1 MTLNSAEPPNDDPEM
16 RMALADHTGP
26 RIDAD
31 IPSALLHDPLT
42 GLPNRALLFDRIDMA
57 RRRMSRTGEP
67 MAVIHC
73 TLDPLAAVADRAG
86 RDVADRLVATFASRF
101 EGAIRSSDT
110 AARLGNEDLVLV
122 CERLRDSEA
131 VRIII
136 DRLQAAVTEPVV
148 VDGTEHRHGVS
159 IGVVITNDAGYPV
172 EELLA
177 TASDL
182 QRKAAGD
189 PLPRVRVIDWN
200 LGLISEAASVLDSR
214 TKP

>member
-26 RIDAD
+26 RFDAD

-73 TLDPLAAVADRAG
+73 TLDSLTAVADRAG

-110 AARLGNEDLVLV
+110 AARLGSED
-122 CERLRDSEA
+122 
-131 VRIII
+131 
-136 DRLQAAVTEPVV
+136 
-148 VDGTEHRHGVS
+148 
-159 IGVVITNDAGYPV
+159 
-172 EELLA
+172 
-177 TASDL
+177 
-182 QRKAAGD
+182 
-189 PLPRVRVIDWN
+189 
-200 LGLISEAASVLDSR
+200 
-214 TKP
+214 

>member
-1 MTLNSAEPPNDDPEM
+1 MTLNPPGPPHDDPEM

-73 TLDPLAAVADRAG
+73 TLDPLATIVASSG
-86 RDVADRLVATFASRF
+86 RDVADRVLATFANRF
-101 EGAIRSSDT
+101 ERAVRSSDT

-122 CERLRDSEA
+122 CERLRDSDA

-148 VDGTEHRHGVS
+148 VDGTEHHHGVS

-177 TASDL
+177 TAGDL
-182 QRKAAGD
+182 QRQASTD

-200 LGLISEAASVLDSR
+200 LGLIREAASVLDSR
-214 TKP
+214 PNP